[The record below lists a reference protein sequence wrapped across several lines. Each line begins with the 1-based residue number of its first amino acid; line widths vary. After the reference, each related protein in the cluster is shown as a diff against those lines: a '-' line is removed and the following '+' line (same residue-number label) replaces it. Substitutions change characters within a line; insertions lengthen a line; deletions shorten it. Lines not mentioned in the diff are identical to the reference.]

1 MFSSIKSLFN
11 KAPEPQGDIQQEA
24 EQLVM
29 ELQNLEEKLAADP
42 RDGET
47 QKTLM
52 LRYNRALSVFAKSPQ
67 HRQQVDAVFVK
78 IDELR
83 NTIRRNI

>member
-11 KAPEPQGDIQQEA
+11 KAPEAQGDFQQEA
-24 EQLVM
+24 AELM
-29 ELQNLEEKLAADP
+29 TELQRLETKLAADP

-67 HRQQVDAVFVK
+67 HRQQVDALFIK

>member
-11 KAPEPQGDIQQEA
+11 KAPEAQGDFQQEA
-24 EQLVM
+24 AELM
-29 ELQNLEEKLAADP
+29 AELQRLETKLAADP

-67 HRQQVDAVFVK
+67 HRQQVDTLFIK